1 MTLRLSDATIFLGGG
16 TNYNL
21 MIPKY
26 HTMIRNLRLERGL
39 SQEEVCRRC
48 HIGRSSYIA
57 FEQGKVELSFSQTAQ
72 LANLFGLSLEQVESG
87 LRPNYDKYKQMILAY
102 LRCHPSSDGKVVK
115 TKLAKLL
122 YLADFAWFYEHLE
135 SMSGMQYRR
144 LPYGPVPDQY
154 FRAIDEL
161 QESGQI
167 NLDHK
172 SDISLISET
181 DSSKKQALTEL
192 SKDELSLIKKICQ
205 KWKSKKSTE
214 IVHFTHNQLPYKI
227 CQPDEIIPYEL
238 ITQEDPGYI
247 Y

>member
-1 MTLRLSDATIFLGGG
+1 MTKQYCQLI
-16 TNYNL
+16 
-21 MIPKY
+21 KE
-26 HTMIRNLRLERGL
+26 LRLERGL
-39 SQEEVCRRC
+39 SQEEVYSRC
-48 HIGRSSYIA
+48 GIGRSSYIS
-57 FEQGKVELSFSQTAQ
+57 FEQGKTELSFSQIAQ
-72 LANLFGLSLEQVESG
+72 LANIFGLSLEQVEG
-87 LRPNYDKYKQMILAY
+87 GIKPNYEKYKQMVLAY

-115 TKLAKLL
+115 TKLARLL
-122 YLADFAWFYEHLE
+122 YLADFAWFYDHLE

-144 LPYGPVPDQY
+144 LQYGPVPNEY

-167 NLDHK
+167 SIDHK
-172 SDISLISET
+172 SDILLISET
-181 DSSKKQALTEL
+181 DSSKKQTLTEL
-192 SKDELSLIKKICQ
+192 SKDELNLIKKICQ

-238 ITQEDPGYI
+238 ITQEDPGYV